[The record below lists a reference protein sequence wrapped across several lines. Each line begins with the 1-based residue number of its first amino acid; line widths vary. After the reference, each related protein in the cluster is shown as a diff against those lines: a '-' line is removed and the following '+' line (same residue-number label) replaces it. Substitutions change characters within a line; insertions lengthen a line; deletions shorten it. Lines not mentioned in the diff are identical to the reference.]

1 MTYTEG
7 KTAEFKVN
15 VHNEVTG
22 IEITKAPTKT
32 LYVKGEELNL
42 DGIEVTATYEDGTTG
57 VIELPADKFT
67 GYDKNTLGEQTVT
80 VTYTEGKTAEF
91 KVNVHNSEINNTKKD
106 ISKEDSNMNTKKGK
120 NVDENIA
127 KGILPNTGAGH
138 VSVLAI
144 GIFII
149 IIIGCFILYI
159 NKSTKNIEK

>member
-1 MTYTEG
+1 M
-7 KTAEFKVN
+7 
-15 VHNEVTG
+15 
-22 IEITKAPTKT
+22 
-32 LYVKGEELNL
+32 
-42 DGIEVTATYEDGTTG
+42 
-57 VIELPADKFT
+57 
-67 GYDKNTLGEQTVT
+67 
-80 VTYTEGKTAEF
+80 TYTEGKTAEF

>member
-1 MTYTEG
+1 
-7 KTAEFKVN
+7 
-15 VHNEVTG
+15 
-22 IEITKAPTKT
+22 
-32 LYVKGEELNL
+32 
-42 DGIEVTATYEDGTTG
+42 
-57 VIELPADKFT
+57 
-67 GYDKNTLGEQTVT
+67 
-80 VTYTEGKTAEF
+80 
-91 KVNVHNSEINNTKKD
+91 
-106 ISKEDSNMNTKKGK
+106 MNTKKGK